1 MKKIGFMI
9 CFLFLCCLTVS
20 AEEIEYQNV
29 ITDSTTI
36 EEDFQ
41 VLGMN
46 IEEYYQPKYNY
57 SKWYVVGMS
66 EAYDM
71 PTYDIQTYFYIY
83 NPMKLESFTQEI
95 EIDGEW
101 CESILESMTLEYKI
115 ANNKSFINTEI
126 LDTNYEHHLLK
137 VKGFKYPFCEAARIE
152 ILSIQNLN
160 TYMPGIVSESGFK
173 ATINHSKL
181 NGLSVELSFNSTLI
195 IDEYKVVEIEVKKDN
210 NIINNWNS
218 FWSVEDTSMLVYFY
232 NFNFPNRIKPDSIEY
247 AKFKYDYLTYNE
259 KIYLSSVDWKPDPDY
274 AKYNEKKLLERES
287 VISEYNNTSKTLRV
301 NKHSQ
306 ELTFPTFYLGNR
318 IKDKQFGTLEVSGD
332 VEYFNYDCSVLLDS
346 TYQYSERKY
355 GNPKP
360 MHRVPYDDINY
371 TSLDDVEFLELW
383 YYQDEILYKCQVVN
397 KPVDEEDFGH
407 GTAKPPKP
415 DDPWYVKLWKFFVK
429 IGEFLFKV
437 IGKTSNEV
445 VYGLT
450 GIGTCILGI
459 ACGIPFII
467 KRIIKLVFLPG
478 KIVAKIFGG

>member
-1 MKKIGFMI
+1 MKKIGFI
-9 CFLFLCCLTVS
+9 CLVFLCCLPIY
-20 AEEIEYQNV
+20 AEETKYQNI
-29 ITDSTTI
+29 ITDETTI

-41 VLGMN
+41 VLGMD
-46 IEEYYQPKYNY
+46 IKEYYQTKYNY

-101 CESILESMTLEYKI
+101 CESKLESITLEYKLS
-115 ANNKSFINTEI
+115 NNKSFMNTEI

-137 VKGFKYPFCEAARIE
+137 VKGFKYPFCEAAKIE

-173 ATINHSKL
+173 ATTNHSKL

-195 IDEYKVVEIEVKKDN
+195 IDEYEAVDVKLQKEYDSLINELIGVFRDFFKDL
-210 NIINNWNS
+210 
-218 FWSVEDTSMLVYFY
+218 VDQTSTDHHLIFY
-232 NFNFPNRIKPDSIEY
+232 NFNFPDHIQYDSVEY
-247 AKFKYDYLTYNE
+247 AKFSYDSTIRNYVIQNGIVNNGLTTTTKLIKEYEPGTYTFKADKYSKE
-259 KIYLSSVDWKPDPDY
+259 
-274 AKYNEKKLLERES
+274 LEF
-287 VISEYNNTSKTLRV
+287 
-301 NKHSQ
+301 Q
-306 ELTFPTFYLGNR
+306 TFVLGNR
-318 IKDKQFGTLEVSGD
+318 VLQGEFGSLKFNE
-332 VEYFNYDCSVLLDS
+332 EEKNKFNYDCSILLDS
-346 TYQYSERKY
+346 AICWSNKMNMAGTAYQYRTKELE
-355 GNPKP
+355 NIE
-360 MHRVPYDDINY
+360 M
-371 TSLDDVEFLELW
+371 LELW
-383 YYQDEILYKCQVVN
+383 YKKAGIVYRCQVVTN
-397 KPVDEEDFGH
+397 PTDPTPVN
-407 GTAKPPKP
+407 PKP
-415 DDPWYVKLWKFFVK
+415 ADPWYVKLWKFFIK

-445 VYGLT
+445 GYGLT
-450 GIGTCILGI
+450 GIGTCVLGI